1 MIAIRRH
8 VVARFVGAT
17 AALGACAAPRASAH
31 HQVVLQSLVIQTAQ
45 LAVAPGDTVTW
56 TNRDI
61 VPHTV
66 TATSG
71 GWDSGLIAAQASW
84 SRVITAA
91 DTGEYFCR
99 YHPTMRATLARSTT
113 ADAPRAS
120 N

>member
-8 VVARFVGAT
+8 VVALLVGAT
-17 AALGACAAPRASAH
+17 AALGSCAAPRPSAH
-31 HQVVLQSLVIQTAQ
+31 HQVVLRGLAIQTAS
-45 LAVAPGDTVTW
+45 LSVSPGDTVTW

-66 TATSG
+66 TATHG
-71 GWDSGLIAAQASW
+71 GWDSGLIAAQSSW

-99 YHPTMRATLARSTT
+99 YHPTMRANLSR
-113 ADAPRAS
+113 R
-120 N
+120 